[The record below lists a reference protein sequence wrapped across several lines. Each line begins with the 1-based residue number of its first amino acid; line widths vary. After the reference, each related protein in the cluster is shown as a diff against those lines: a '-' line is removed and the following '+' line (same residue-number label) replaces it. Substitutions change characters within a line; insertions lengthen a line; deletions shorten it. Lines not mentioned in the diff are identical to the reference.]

1 MERLALS
8 SDGENRTR
16 YCREAIGY
24 YTRAVEYTQHIDVE
38 MLLSLALAHFKY
50 GDVEEAMHLADRIES
65 LMNDPEILNNLD
77 EENRS
82 RIESLA
88 RIMDLLRDELGKN
101 LNTNL

>member
-1 MERLALS
+1 MPA
-8 SDGENRTR
+8 
-16 YCREAIGY
+16 EAIGY